1 MNRHPEG
8 TAASAD
14 ALPTEPA
21 AGGLVDLIAAET
33 QFLCAA
39 GQPSIGLCI
48 DERHPTFS
56 GRVLIR
62 LGAPG
67 RERDVWLATLAH
79 VPVRRDD
86 RVLVIQP
93 ANWPEGLVL
102 GVVDGL
108 RPRSPVLA
116 AAGVLALKDDEV
128 IEVRDA
134 QGAPLLAILPSPQG
148 PVLKLAH
155 RDQRIEVDGTLAI
168 AADALAFTSRGAITL
183 AAGGD
188 VTVSGEQIALN

>member
-1 MNRHPEG
+1 
-8 TAASAD
+8 
-14 ALPTEPA
+14 
-21 AGGLVDLIAAET
+21 
-33 QFLCAA
+33 
-39 GQPSIGLCI
+39 
-48 DERHPTFS
+48 
-56 GRVLIR
+56 
-62 LGAPG
+62 
-67 RERDVWLATLAH
+67 
-79 VPVRRDD
+79 
-86 RVLVIQP
+86 
-93 ANWPEGLVL
+93 
-102 GVVDGL
+102 
-108 RPRSPVLA
+108 
-116 AAGVLALKDDEV
+116 VLALKDDEV